1 MERVPA
7 VHLAVVLLAFCCLIH
22 ASSSAETPLPPAL
35 KVMQRFEATPVSSRG
50 DDQLQLQTVCSI
62 STMIHK
68 AAAVIA
74 GEAEAGEVNGRME
87 LELTDYPGSGAN
99 DRHSPW
105 GQERRN

>member
-1 MERVPA
+1 MERLPA

-22 ASSSAETPLPPAL
+22 ASSAEIPLPPAPR
-35 KVMQRFEATPVSSRG
+35 VMQQFEATPVSSRA
-50 DDQLQLQTVCSI
+50 DDQVT
-62 STMIHK
+62 
-68 AAAVIA
+68 VIA
-74 GEAEAGEVNGRME
+74 GETEAGDINGRME

>member
-1 MERVPA
+1 MQRSPA

-35 KVMQRFEATPVSSRG
+35 KVMQSFEATPVSSRG
-50 DDQLQLQTVCSI
+50 DDQ
-62 STMIHK
+62 
-68 AAAVIA
+68 AASVVA

>member
-1 MERVPA
+1 M
-7 VHLAVVLLAFCCLIH
+7 FTMF
-22 ASSSAETPLPPAL
+22 SSST
-35 KVMQRFEATPVSSRG
+35 SSYFSEHV
-50 DDQLQLQTVCSI
+50 LFSCNCKTVCSI

-74 GEAEAGEVNGRME
+74 GEPEAGEVNGRME

>member
-1 MERVPA
+1 MQRSPS

-22 ASSSAETPLPPAL
+22 ASSAETPFPPAL
-35 KVMQRFEATPVSSRG
+35 RVMQQFEATPVSSG
-50 DDQLQLQTVCSI
+50 ADDQAA
-62 STMIHK
+62 
-68 AAAVIA
+68 AAAVVA
-74 GEAEAGEVNGRME
+74 GEGEAGDVNGRME

>member
-1 MERVPA
+1 
-7 VHLAVVLLAFCCLIH
+7 
-22 ASSSAETPLPPAL
+22 
-35 KVMQRFEATPVSSRG
+35 
-50 DDQLQLQTVCSI
+50 
-62 STMIHK
+62 MIHK

-74 GEAEAGEVNGRME
+74 GEPEAGEVNGRME